1 MANEPSK
8 YQDMLD
14 IIFEDRNKA
23 YGAYVLRR
31 EYPKY
36 LTRAVIYM
44 FAGLVLI
51 FAAPYILASVAG
63 AFAPQEKPIDIEVE
77 MGPPPDIDPNTPP
90 PPPPPPVETPPPPV
104 RTTQAFVPPV
114 VKKDEEVKDEKIQDV
129 EEIVKK
135 DVDIGK
141 TDVQGDDK
149 AEIKDPEPVA
159 PPVVEEKK
167 PAPVQEDVVH
177 DYVEKPPAFPGGE
190 AELLKFL
197 NQNIKYPPLAKE
209 SNIQGRVILSFVVNK
224 KGNIEDVR
232 VVKDIG
238 GGCGKEAMRV
248 VESMPS
254 WNPGEQNGHPV
265 KVRYTL
271 PVLFRLE

>member
-1 MANEPSK
+1 MASENSK
-8 YQDMLD
+8 YRDMLD

-31 EYPKY
+31 EYPQY
-36 LTRAVIYM
+36 LRKAVIYLLGGM
-44 FAGLVLI
+44 ALVV
-51 FAAPYILASVAG
+51 AAPYIMSAVSG
-63 AFAPQEKPIDIEVE
+63 AFERNKPIDIEVE

-104 RTTQAFVPPV
+104 RSTQAFVPPV
-114 VKKDEEVKDEKIQDV
+114 VKKDEEVPEEKIQDV
-129 EEIVKK
+129 EKVKET
-135 DVDIGK
+135 DVDIAK
-141 TDVQGDDK
+141 TEVKGDDD
-149 AEIKDPEPVA
+149 ADIPDA
-159 PPVVEEKK
+159 PPPPPPTVEEKK
-167 PAPVQEDVVH
+167 PEPVQEDVVH
-177 DYVEKPPAFPGGE
+177 DYVEKPPSFPGGE

-197 NQNIKYPPLAKE
+197 NSNIKYPPLAKE

-224 KGNIEDVR
+224 KGQIEDVR

-238 GGCGKEAMRV
+238 GGCGKEAVRV
-248 VESMPS
+248 VQSMPS
-254 WNPGEQNGHPV
+254 WNPGEQNGHSV